1 MDDGTSSNI
10 WKILRDFF
18 FSKANKEFLIFLFF
32 LFLSGAFWL
41 MMTLNETY
49 EKEIQIPVS
58 VVNVTKGNVLNG
70 QSDDFVR
77 ATVRDKGYTFLSY
90 FYTDKLKTIQVDFK
104 TYAKGNGKGLVPA
117 SELMKMAYTQ
127 LFGSSK
133 ITSFRPEKVEL
144 YYNDGSSKRVPV
156 RLLGKVT
163 AGQSH
168 YISKTVFMPD
178 SVTIMA
184 TQEILDSV
192 KYVFTEPLQLEN
204 ITDTVVYKV
213 GLRKIK
219 GVRCEPEE
227 IKVAFYPD
235 ILTEESVEVPIK
247 AINMP
252 EGKVLRTFPGRVK
265 VVFVTGASQF
275 RSIKAED
282 FSVIVNYEELAAQP
296 SEKCNIYLRAVP
308 QGVTKAHTA
317 VEQVD
322 YLIEQQ

>member
-1 MDDGTSSNI
+1 
-10 WKILRDFF
+10 
-18 FSKANKEFLIFLFF
+18 
-32 LFLSGAFWL
+32 
-41 MMTLNETY
+41 
-49 EKEIQIPVS
+49 
-58 VVNVTKGNVLNG
+58 
-70 QSDDFVR
+70 
-77 ATVRDKGYTFLSY
+77 
-90 FYTDKLKTIQVDFK
+90 
-104 TYAKGNGKGLVPA
+104 
-117 SELMKMAYTQ
+117 
-127 LFGSSK
+127 
-133 ITSFRPEKVEL
+133 
-144 YYNDGSSKRVPV
+144 
-156 RLLGKVT
+156 
-163 AGQSH
+163 
-168 YISKTVFMPD
+168 MPD

-296 SEKCNIYLRAVP
+296 SEKCNIYLRNVP
-308 QGVTKAHTA
+308 DGITRATLAQK
-317 VEQVD
+317 QVD
-322 YLIEQQ
+322 YIIETP